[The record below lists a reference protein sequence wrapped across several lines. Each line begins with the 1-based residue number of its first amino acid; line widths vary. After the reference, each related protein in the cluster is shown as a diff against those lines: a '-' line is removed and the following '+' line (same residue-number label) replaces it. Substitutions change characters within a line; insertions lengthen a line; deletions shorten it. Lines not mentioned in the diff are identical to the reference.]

1 MRKLNKLM
9 VANSERLVGMIGQ
22 FDEGDKEYLTQP
34 ELVAF
39 IDFFLEESKKEVT
52 EEAAKVRLQSF
63 LQSDLELMLRHL
75 SKM

>member
-1 MRKLNKLM
+1 M

-39 IDFFLEESKKEVT
+39 IDFFLEESKKEVP